1 MKKLLNEWRDYSE
14 YYELF
19 ERHEYIEHVL
29 GFKPLLSES
38 GGLYYGSEVR
48 RLIIE
53 EQLLLEGFFS
63 DLADATFEKAKAAGK
78 AVTDFGKG
86 VFNIGKTLKQIFNDS
101 TKIVNWVKIVYKS
114 SIRGKL
120 NKIFGVLNT
129 LIDKLPSLNM
139 PTFARWAQNTKN
151 FLVGIQKKLM
161 GEGMSGWKSALFTT
175 SGALALNYLWG
186 EIGDKITE
194 AAKALGILATPE
206 GIKDKM
212 AEVKKMI
219 EEKVV
224 TPIKEYM
231 VEKLKS
237 FLGEVVY
244 STFAGWMSWATK
256 AFNGVKFV
264 VDVLGTA
271 MQKMNFKIGGTSPPG
286 GS

>member
-1 MKKLLNEWRDYSE
+1 MKQLLNEWREYSE
-14 YYELF
+14 YHELF
-19 ERHEYIEHVL
+19 ERHEYIEYVL
-29 GFKPLLSES
+29 GIKPLLNES
-38 GGLYYGSEVR
+38 GGLYYSSEIR
-48 RLIIE
+48 KLIIE
-53 EQLLLEGFFS
+53 EQLLLEGFFG
-63 DLADATFEKAKAAGK
+63 DLKDTTFEKAKQAGK
-78 AVTDFGKG
+78 AVTNFGKG
-86 VFNIGKTLKQIFNDS
+86 VYNIGRTLKQIFNDS

-114 SIRGKL
+114 SIKGKL
-120 NKIFGVLNT
+120 NQIFGVLNT
-129 LIDKLPSLNM
+129 MIDKLPSLNM
-139 PTFARWAQNTKN
+139 PTFAQWAQNTKN
-151 FLVGIQKKLM
+151 FLVGIQEKLM
-161 GEGMSGWKSALFTT
+161 GKEMSGWKSALFTT
-175 SGALALNYLWG
+175 SGALALNYLWN
-186 EIGDKITE
+186 EVGDKITE

-224 TPIKEYM
+224 KPIKEYM

-271 MQKMNFKIGGTSPPG
+271 MQKMNFRIGDTNPPG